1 MSTQTPNDRT
11 VDDLAQPRLQAMARQ
26 KVQAALAGLSEVK
39 SPAEPAPQ
47 GEQDPVVLDA
57 VERMQTHLS
66 QLVAADQWGRPLT
79 WAQLARVVIG
89 PLADRVRDADT
100 AGVLI
105 EALTLTHPEQP
116 HLVEH
121 HADHLKRRLLPLEGG
136 GQRYVF
142 EAESKKPVDVPTE
155 ELAESQPETPA
166 PRDHIVDEVHLAEE
180 RLLAALEHRYPEP
193 QPRPHAERAVQG
205 VGWPVH

>member
-1 MSTQTPNDRT
+1 VSFLRPNR
-11 VDDLAQPRLQAMARQ
+11 DDSPVHESEALHALAQQ
-26 KVQAALAGLSEVK
+26 KVQAALAGLSEAK

-47 GEQDPVVLDA
+47 GDQDPVVLDA
-57 VERMQTHLS
+57 VERMQTYLS

-79 WAQLARVVIG
+79 WAQVARIVIG
-89 PLADRVRDADT
+89 PLADRIRDADT
-100 AGVLI
+100 AGMLI
-105 EALTLTHPEQP
+105 EVLSHPEQQ

-142 EAESKKPVDVPTE
+142 EAETKEPVDEPTE
-155 ELAESQPETPA
+155 EQAESQPEPPA
-166 PRDHIVDEVHLAEE
+166 HDQIVDEVHLAEE

-205 VGWPVH
+205 VGWPVR